1 MLNLIAQVF
10 QRPKKSVIPQRGFT
24 LIELIMAISILAIM
38 MLLSF
43 FCFDATVQS
52 WRAGQEMS
60 DSMAQ
65 VDYVMTQIE
74 SALRSAYYSP
84 TVKKDDD
91 KGFSLLKE
99 GEGEDARDVLEWMKL
114 GRAFVGKMKD
124 VDGKSEI
131 AEFPHR
137 VRIYIDEENRDNK
150 GGGLMARA
158 WSTDFRDEDEFDVE
172 EDVEPVQISP
182 RVIGMECK
190 VLKEPPPKSADGTI
204 KETEW
209 EDKWTSSN
217 ALPYKVSIT
226 LYMKPIEEG
235 KDPVVISR
243 DIEIPVWKY
252 SQNPGTDSKKG
263 KKPGNSDQLKPG
275 QKPNRPGTGGSNS
288 GAGHRPG
295 GGFDSGFGGG
305 GWPGGQNGGRPGGGM
320 PGRPGGGGMPPGGRP
335 MGPGPGGPGPR

>member
-1 MLNLIAQVF
+1 
-10 QRPKKSVIPQRGFT
+10 
-24 LIELIMAISILAIM
+24 MAISILAIM

-43 FCFDATVQS
+43 FCFDSTVQS

-65 VDYVMTQIE
+65 VDYVMNQIE
-74 SALRSAYYSP
+74 SALRSAYFST

-91 KGFSLLKE
+91 KGFSLIKE

-124 VDGKSEI
+124 VDGKTEI

-137 VRIYIDEENRDNK
+137 VRIYIDAENRDGK

-172 EDVEPVQISP
+172 EDVEPIQISP
-182 RVIGMECK
+182 RVIGLECK
-190 VLKEPPPKSADGTI
+190 VLKEPPPKSVDGKV

-209 EDKWTSSN
+209 EDNWTTSN

-226 LYMKPIEEG
+226 LYMKPVKEG
-235 KDPVVISR
+235 NDPLIISR

-252 SQNPGTDSKKG
+252 SQNPGTDSKGG
-263 KKPGNSDQLKPG
+263 KKPGTTDRTKPG
-275 QKPNRPGTGGSNS
+275 QNRDKPGTGGAS
-288 GAGHRPG
+288 GNANRPG
-295 GGFDSGFGGG
+295 GDMGVGGGSGFGGG
-305 GWPGGQNGGRPGGGM
+305 AGGRPGGGN
-320 PGRPGGGGMPPGGRP
+320 RPGGSGGGFGGPGGGMPGGRP
-335 MGPGPGGPGPR
+335 MGPGPGGLGPGGPGPR